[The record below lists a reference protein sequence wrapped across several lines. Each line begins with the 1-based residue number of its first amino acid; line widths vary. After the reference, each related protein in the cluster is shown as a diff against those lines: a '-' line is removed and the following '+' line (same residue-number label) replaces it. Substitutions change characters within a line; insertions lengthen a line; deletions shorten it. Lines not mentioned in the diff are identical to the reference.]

1 MSLEPV
7 PPPIRSG
14 HRDPAKFC
22 DLAVRDQSGGAACRP
37 AAPLCEALGHAYPLK
52 AELVKNE
59 FERYGPITHLPLRY
73 TQALI
78 TQILQTAACNRH
90 HSVDKQLCRWL
101 LLCLDRLA
109 SNEISMTQELI
120 ANMLG
125 LRRAP

>member
-1 MSLEPV
+1 
-7 PPPIRSG
+7 
-14 HRDPAKFC
+14 
-22 DLAVRDQSGGAACRP
+22 
-37 AAPLCEALGHAYPLK
+37 LCEARGHAYRLK